1 MLLYIIYSI
10 TLAFVG
16 FVSLDNALENLTNGY
31 YLNSCADVLIIVCCL
46 LMLVSSLKEVLKN
59 G

>member
-10 TLAFVG
+10 TLTIVG
-16 FVSLDNALENLTNGY
+16 FVSLDNALENLINGY
-31 YLNSCADVLIIVCCL
+31 YLNLSVDLLIVICCL
-46 LMLVSSLKEVLKN
+46 FMLVSSLKEVIKN